1 MVDRETTVRVLLER
15 HGTSFSEAAGIDLAQ
30 DRPATVW
37 SWYLTCLLL
46 SARISS
52 ALAVRAARAYLQEI
66 GRSVRAT
73 EQASWEQ
80 RVRVLNANGYARYD
94 ERTSAMLGETAAAVR
109 QRYGGDL
116 RRLRDE
122 AEGDPDRLHRLLQR
136 FKGVGRV
143 GANIFCREMQVAW
156 DELYPFVDADTA
168 EISERLGLGRR
179 PETVLKDVARQDV
192 PRLLAAMLRAE
203 RADDLEAVRSGR
215 PPSPG
220 DPRAVLE
227 RLSLA
232 RLRSLAREADLSG
245 RSRMNR
251 DELLA
256 ALSA

>member
-1 MVDRETTVRVLLER
+1 MSRETTVWVLLER
-15 HGTSFSEAAGIDLAQ
+15 HGMSFSEAADIDLTQ

-52 ALAVRAARAYLQEI
+52 DLAIRAARAYLREI

-73 EQASWEQ
+73 ERATWEQ
-80 RVRVLNANGYARYD
+80 RVQVLNANGYARYD
-94 ERTSAMLGETAAAVR
+94 ERTSAMLGDTAAAVR
-109 QRYGGDL
+109 ERYGGDL

-122 AEGDPDRLHRLLQR
+122 AGGDPDRLHGLLQQ

-156 DELYPFVDADTA
+156 DELYPFIDGDTA
-168 EISERLGLGRR
+168 QISERLGLGRR

-192 PRLLAAMLRAE
+192 PRLLTAMLRAK
-203 RADDLEAVRSGR
+203 RADDLEAVRAGR

-227 RLSLA
+227 RLSYA
-232 RLRSLAREADLSG
+232 RLRSLARDADLAG